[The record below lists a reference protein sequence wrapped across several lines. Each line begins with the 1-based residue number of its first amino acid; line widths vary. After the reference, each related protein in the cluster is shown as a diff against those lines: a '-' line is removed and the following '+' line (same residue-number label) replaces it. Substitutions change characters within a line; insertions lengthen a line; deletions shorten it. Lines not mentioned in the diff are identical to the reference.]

1 MPQNTMVEREQKK
14 LKYYFLLCQPFSS
27 MPPHSKFDYQFNK
40 KGFGSIEYKRNV
52 FVIKTYI

>member
-1 MPQNTMVEREQKK
+1 MVERGRKK
-14 LKYYFLLCQPFSS
+14 IKYYFLLCQPFSS
-27 MPPHSKFDYQFNK
+27 MPPHSNFDYQFNK